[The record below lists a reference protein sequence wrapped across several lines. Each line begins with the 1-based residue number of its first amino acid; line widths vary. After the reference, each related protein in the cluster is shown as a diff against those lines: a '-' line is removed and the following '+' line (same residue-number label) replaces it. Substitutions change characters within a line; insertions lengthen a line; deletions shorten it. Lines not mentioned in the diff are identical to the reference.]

1 MFGQTLFNLADERQ
15 AKNAQD
21 TAILRLESLCRIP
34 AYELQQEI
42 AKYKNAST
50 FVWSQEEHRNMGAWS
65 FVKPRFENLV
75 GKQVSYRF
83 LYFVLFLT
91 NLYAFLTACLAF

>member
-1 MFGQTLFNLADERQ
+1 
-15 AKNAQD
+15 
-21 TAILRLESLCRIP
+21 
-34 AYELQQEI
+34 YELQQEI

-75 GKQVSYRF
+75 GKQL
-83 LYFVLFLT
+83 LYCGRAEAPTSATGIGKVHKREVEQIVQQPFKL
-91 NLYAFLTACLAF
+91 